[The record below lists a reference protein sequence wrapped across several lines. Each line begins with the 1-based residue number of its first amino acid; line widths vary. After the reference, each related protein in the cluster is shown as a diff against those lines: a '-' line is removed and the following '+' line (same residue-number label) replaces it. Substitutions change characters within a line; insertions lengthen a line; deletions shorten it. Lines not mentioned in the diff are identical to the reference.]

1 MKTPD
6 YVAEVAKTYRKYI
19 DLFFEDE
26 NTSISEDDKKDLLQ
40 VFNRGNFSLGHL
52 DNAPNKNLI
61 YPLKPNNMGIFLG
74 YISNYNNNNG
84 HIQLNLN
91 EKIAI
96 GDTISIDG
104 ETGTYTVSEIIN
116 NNKTLKFFE
125 PDGSN
130 RVTLGRMKG
139 NIKVGSKVY
148 KISSKNLKLSL
159 EPSYKE
165 NANFKK
171 IPLNCFLSIKKHC
184 PIKIRFEIF
193 NKPPFYNN
201 ISVEYI
207 SDIIPEESI
216 TFSTSKEKIM
226 EQISKL
232 GNTPYYINN
241 FEIDLDDNLHISH
254 ISDLNTI
261 RRNAIE
267 QLENT
272 ILNLHKNNNLSDNL
286 LVKNFT
292 NTQNKIISIKDRKIS
307 VLLEYINL
315 TFDYS
320 ALSGFD
326 NIYIPLKFFKNKKYF
341 SILKN
346 LSNKF
351 KMYIYMPTILKS
363 NYKNLLL
370 NDLNEIINIFNIK
383 GFIIS
388 NISEFTFLDKYINT
402 GHYDFIANFTM
413 NIFNNYTIN
422 TLKAMGISTITP
434 SVELDSTTLNILIN
448 NSILPVEL
456 VAYSRN
462 ILMNT
467 SYCLLGKS
475 NKCYPDCTAK
485 CTSSNKYYL
494 KDRLGY
500 TFRIIPDNLQTVTSI
515 YNSKVTS
522 IDTKNFNVNSIRIH
536 ILDESI
542 KDINRII
549 SEVKNGNKLEGKIFT
564 NGNLNRNI

>member
-6 YVAEVAKTYRKYI
+6 YVAEVARTYRKYI
-19 DLFFEDE
+19 DLFSADE
-26 NTSISEDDKKDLLQ
+26 NTNISENDKKDLLQ

-52 DNAPNKNLI
+52 NNDPNKNLI
-61 YPLKPNNMGIFLG
+61 YPFKPNNMGIFLG

-84 HIQLNLN
+84 HIQINLN

-116 NNKTLKFFE
+116 NNKTLKAFE
-125 PDGSN
+125 PDGSS
-130 RVTLGRMKG
+130 RITLGRMKG

-165 NANFKK
+165 NANLQK

-184 PIKIRFEIF
+184 PIKIRFETSDQ
-193 NKPPFYNN
+193 PPFYNN
-201 ISVEYI
+201 ISIEYI

-216 TFSTSKEKIM
+216 TFSTSKERIM

-272 ILNLHKNNNLSDNL
+272 ILNLHKNNNL

-292 NTQNKIISIKDRKIS
+292 NTQNKIIPIKDRKIS

-370 NDLNEIINIFNIK
+370 NDLDEIINIFNIK

-388 NISEFTFLDKYINT
+388 NISEFTFLDKYIEDM
-402 GHYDFIANFTM
+402 HYDFVANFTM
-413 NIFNNYTIN
+413 NIFNSYTIN
-422 TLKAMGISTITP
+422 KLKAMGISTITP
-434 SVELDSTTLNILIN
+434 SVELDSTTLNTLIN

-475 NKCYPDCTAK
+475 NRCYPDCTAK
-485 CTSSNKYYL
+485 CTSSNNYYL

-522 IDTKNFNVNSIRIH
+522 IGTKEFNVHSIRINV
-536 ILDESI
+536 LDESI
-542 KDINRII
+542 KDINTII
-549 SEVKNGNKLEGKIFT
+549 SAVKSGNKLEGKNFT